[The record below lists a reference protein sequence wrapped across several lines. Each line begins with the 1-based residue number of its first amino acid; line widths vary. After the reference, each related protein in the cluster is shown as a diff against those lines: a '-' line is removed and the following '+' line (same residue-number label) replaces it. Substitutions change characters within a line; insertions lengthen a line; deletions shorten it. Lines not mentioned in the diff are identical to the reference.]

1 MFDKFDFVLCIFKFI
16 QTKSND
22 FKPNLMKKVI
32 IFSAPSG
39 SGKTTL
45 VKHSLERFPQLQF
58 SISCTT
64 RNPRGDEKNGIDYHF
79 ISPEKF
85 REKIANDEF
94 VEFEEV
100 YTDKYYGTLK
110 LEVEKIWNSGKAVIF
125 DVDVK
130 GGISLKKYFG
140 VQALSIFIMPPSI
153 EELERRLISRATDD
167 LETIKTRV
175 SKAEEEMTFQ
185 KEFDKIVINTDLDT
199 AKKETEN
206 LIKNFLNASI

>member
-1 MFDKFDFVLCIFKFI
+1 M
-16 QTKSND
+16 QTATHTDHRSPFGGKGE
-22 FKPNLMKKVI
+22 KVI

-45 VKHSLERFPQLQF
+45 VKHCLENFPELAF

-64 RNPRGDEKNGIDYHF
+64 RNPRGTEKDGVDYHF
-79 ISPEKF
+79 ITPEKF
-85 REKIANDEF
+85 RQKIWEEAF

-100 YTDKYYGTLK
+100 YEDKYYGTLK
-110 LEVEKIWNSGKAVIF
+110 SEVERIWSEGKTVIF

-140 VQALSIFIMPPSI
+140 EKALSIFIMPPSI

-167 LETIKTRV
+167 AETIQTRV
-175 SKAEEEMTFQ
+175 EKAAHEMTFQ
-185 KEFDKIVINTDLDT
+185 NQFDKIVVNNNLDE
-199 AKKETEN
+199 AKSEISKLVQE
-206 LIKNFLNASI
+206 FLNA

>member
-1 MFDKFDFVLCIFKFI
+1 MSLTLNHKRKTLNK
-16 QTKSND
+16 
-22 FKPNLMKKVI
+22 KKVI

-45 VKHSLERFPQLQF
+45 VKHSLEVFNELQF

-64 RNPRGDEKNGIDYHF
+64 RQPRGSEVHAVDYHF
-79 ISPEKF
+79 LSPDEFRQKISED
-85 REKIANDEF
+85 AF

-110 LEVEKIWNSGKAVIF
+110 SEVEKIWNQGKVVIF

-140 VQALSIFIMPPSI
+140 EKALSIFIEPPSI
-153 EELERRLISRATDD
+153 EELERRLISRNTDD
-167 LETIKTRV
+167 AETIKTRV
-175 SKAEEEMTFQ
+175 EKAEEELSYA
-185 KEFDKIVINTDLDT
+185 KEFDRIVINNDLNI
-199 AKKETEN
+199 AKEEIES
-206 LIKNFLNASI
+206 LIKNFIGS

>member
-1 MFDKFDFVLCIFKFI
+1 ME
-16 QTKSND
+16 
-22 FKPNLMKKVI
+22 KVI

-45 VKHSLERFPQLQF
+45 VKHSLEKFSELEF

-64 RNPRGDEKNGIDYHF
+64 RQPRGSEIHTVDYHF
-79 ISPEKF
+79 LSPDEF
-85 REKIANDEF
+85 RQKIAEDAF

-110 LEVEKIWNSGKAVIF
+110 SEVEKIWKLGKVVIF

-140 VQALSIFIMPPSI
+140 EKALSIFIEPPSI
-153 EELERRLISRATDD
+153 EELERRLISRNTDD
-167 LETIKTRV
+167 AETIKTRIE
-175 SKAEEEMTFQ
+175 KAEEEISYAG
-185 KEFDKIVINTDLDT
+185 EFDKIVINNDLDD
-199 AKKETEN
+199 AKKEIES
-206 LIKNFLNASI
+206 LIKNFISSH

>member
-1 MFDKFDFVLCIFKFI
+1 M
-16 QTKSND
+16 N
-22 FKPNLMKKVI
+22 KVI

-45 VKHSLERFPQLQF
+45 VKHSLAAIPELEF

-64 RNPRGDEKNGIDYHF
+64 RQPRGTEVHTVDYHF
-79 ISPEKF
+79 LSPDEFRQKISED
-85 REKIANDEF
+85 AF

-110 LEVEKIWNSGKAVIF
+110 SEVEKIWNQGKVVIF

-140 VQALSIFIMPPSI
+140 EKALSIFIEPPSI
-153 EELERRLISRATDD
+153 AELERRLNSRGTDD
-167 LETIKTRV
+167 ADTIKTRV
-175 SKAEEEMTFQ
+175 EKAEEELTYAS
-185 KEFDKIVINTDLDT
+185 EFDKIVINSDLNK
-199 AKKETEN
+199 AKIEIES
-206 LIKNFLNASI
+206 LIKNFIGEKLEAKD

>member
-1 MFDKFDFVLCIFKFI
+1 M
-16 QTKSND
+16 N
-22 FKPNLMKKVI
+22 KVI

-45 VKHSLERFPQLQF
+45 VKYCLDTFPELQF

-64 RNPRGDEKNGIDYHF
+64 RQPRGSELHAVDYHF
-79 ISPEKF
+79 ISPDEF
-85 REKIANDEF
+85 RQKISEDAF

-110 LEVEKIWNSGKAVIF
+110 SEVEKIWNLGKVVIF

-140 VQALSIFIMPPSI
+140 EKALSIFIEPPSI
-153 EELERRLISRATDD
+153 AELERRLISRNTDD
-167 LETIKTRV
+167 AETIKTRV
-175 SKAEEEMTFQ
+175 EKAEEELTYAI
-185 KEFDKIVINTDLDT
+185 EFDEIVINSDLDE
-199 AKKETEN
+199 AKREISAMIE
-206 LIKNFLNASI
+206 NFLNS